1 MRIHRLLGLLLP
13 LAALTWAGCDSS
25 APPVESRWRF
35 VGGTTLSSQ
44 TNAPTVRDVMALP
57 ESAALRGPL
66 LAHFSRV
73 LWKLASGD
81 RPMPPAA

>member
-13 LAALTWAGCDSS
+13 LVALTWAGCDSS
-25 APPVESRWRF
+25 SRPVESRWRF
-35 VGGTTLSSQ
+35 VGGTTLALQ

-66 LAHFSRV
+66 LTN
-73 LWKLASGD
+73 L
-81 RPMPPAA
+81 